1 MTNRF
6 RLVCDSLV
14 PSSKFLCHW
23 HWDRNKIVLFLETNN
38 FDPKNPKHHLK
49 WLGFKRWTIIFDQT
63 YFWVYEFWFY
73 SPKKKYVS
81 KSVSHRW
88 NPRYNPFNF
97 SKKNVPV
104 ILWHCDKS
112 MAVIFLQLIENIST
126 VESVTFWH
134 PRKIRA
140 RKKPPH
146 LKKKTR
152 NSLIY
157 KTKEKIMRYGR
168 EGEGS

>member
-6 RLVCDSLV
+6 RLVCDILV

-23 HWDRNKIVLFLETNN
+23 HWDRNKIVLSLETNN

-49 WLGFKRWTIIFDQT
+49 CN
-63 YFWVYEFWFY
+63 Y
-73 SPKKKYVS
+73 
-81 KSVSHRW
+81 KS
-88 NPRYNPFNF
+88 NF
-97 SKKNVPV
+97 SIIKYLPV

-146 LKKKTR
+146 LKKKKLE